1 MEEVTSGF
9 YEEETELANVADER
23 VSVSFVDFA
32 ANRLSDAE
40 RDEFAKRGYLIVH
53 DVLPAEQHAR
63 LVELILELRE
73 QKIAEGRHP
82 EEDLVQAVFSPLN
95 ALQTDPAVLDLLT
108 QPKIFPKVV
117 DILGCNIFAY
127 HSYLFAT
134 RAAPPGTPLR
144 DPATVKTFGFHQ
156 DSGQQRDIR
165 GQHPWIS
172 DDNSYPTCPR
182 MSLKCAFYLTDC
194 STPGGGQTWVVP
206 GSVDQ
211 DLTNGAGRF
220 PRANLVQ
227 LPKDGVGQPEGA
239 IPVLVPANSCMIFDR
254 RLWHAQSPNYSQAER
269 LVLFMGY
276 GARWLK
282 ARDAMYVEDAMA
294 MTTCPLRRQ
303 MLGYTTQN
311 SGLYHVRAV
320 YFLRVVVRWQS
331 R

>member
-1 MEEVTSGF
+1 MQS
-9 YEEETELANVADER
+9 
-23 VSVSFVDFA
+23 
-32 ANRLSDAE
+32 
-40 RDEFAKRGYLIVH
+40 
-53 DVLPAEQHAR
+53 
-63 LVELILELRE
+63 
-73 QKIAEGRHP
+73 
-82 EEDLVQAVFSPLN
+82 
-95 ALQTDPAVLDLLT
+95 
-108 QPKIFPKVV
+108 
-117 DILGCNIFAY
+117 
-127 HSYLFAT
+127 
-134 RAAPPGTPLR
+134 
-144 DPATVKTFGFHQ
+144 
-156 DSGQQRDIR
+156 
-165 GQHPWIS
+165 
-172 DDNSYPTCPR
+172 
-182 MSLKCAFYLTDC
+182 
-194 STPGGGQTWVVP
+194 
-206 GSVDQ
+206 

-320 YFLRVVVRWQS
+320 YFFALSCAGSLANPKGIAVAGQRPRRAAPRLAPQPRLQRGPGLPARS
-331 R
+331 ECSNARPANRPLPRL